1 MNLTLQLQETGA
13 VQETAQFHRSVQS
26 LRAGMQSLRL
36 LAAMPAALVAT
47 LLLVWGME
55 RLIHA
60 GDQPSL
66 VEPLVYKIP
75 DPVMPAPKP
84 LEILYRRPT
93 PPEKV
98 EMEPEPLDLELTLTR
113 FDGPA
118 VPPLVAPPTGGKPL
132 IGAYS
137 NDMPIPTMLVQP
149 AYPASAANKGI
160 KGYVD
165 VQFDVAAT
173 GATDNIVI
181 IASVPPSVFDR
192 ETIKAVKRWKF
203 NPVIKDGR
211 AVAYKGVVQR
221 VHFEMQKT

>member
-1 MNLTLQLQETGA
+1 MHLTLQLQEIGA
-13 VQETAQFHRSVQS
+13 LQDKAQFHPSVQS
-26 LRAGMQSLRL
+26 LRTGMRSLRL
-36 LAAMPAALVAT
+36 LAVMPAALLAT

-55 RLIHA
+55 HLIHA

-66 VEPLVYKIP
+66 VEPPVYKVP
-75 DPVMPAPKP
+75 DPVMPTIEPPVVLYERPK
-84 LEILYRRPT
+84 

-98 EMEPEPLDLELTLTR
+98 ELEPEPLDVDLTLTR

-118 VPPLVAPPTGGKPL
+118 MPPVAAPPSGGKPP

-137 NDMPIPTMLVQP
+137 NDIPIPTMLVQP
-149 AYPASAANKGI
+149 TYPTSAANKGLE
-160 KGYVD
+160 GFVD

-221 VHFEMQKT
+221 VHFEMQKP